1 MTARYDTFITPL
13 GPFSAAVDAH
23 HNVIATAFG
32 DLSCLRTRIK
42 GPAFAHDV
50 QALTDVR
57 RQVGEYFAGRR
68 HHFDLTCVVA
78 GTDFQRKVWQIL
90 QTIPFGQ
97 TRSYGELARAHGLG
111 GAARALGAANG
122 ANPICLFIPC
132 HRVIGA
138 DGSLTGYAFGNDV
151 KRGLLDLEK
160 HAAAQAPGAAQASG
174 NSWFTGSIDLT
185 S

>member
-1 MTARYDTFITPL
+1 MSARYDTFTTPL
-13 GPFSAAVDAH
+13 GLFSVAVDASQ
-23 HNVIATAFG
+23 NVIATAFG
-32 DLSCLRTRIK
+32 DRARLRTRIK
-42 GPAFAHDV
+42 GLALEHDV
-50 QALTDVR
+50 HALNDVR

-68 HHFDLTCVVA
+68 HHFDLTCVPA

-97 TRSYGELARAHGLG
+97 TRSYGELARANGLG

-138 DGSLTGYAFGNDV
+138 DGSLTGYAFGNDI
-151 KRGLLDLEK
+151 KHGLLELEK
-160 HAAAQAPGAAQASG
+160 RASAK
-174 NSWFTGSIDLT
+174 
-185 S
+185 

>member
-1 MTARYDTFITPL
+1 MIARFDTFATPL
-13 GPFSAAVDAH
+13 GLFSVAVDASQ
-23 HNVIATAFG
+23 NVIATAFG
-32 DLSCLRTRIK
+32 DLSRLRSRIK
-42 GPAFAHDV
+42 SPALEHDV
-50 QALTDVR
+50 EALNGIR
-57 RQVGEYFAGRR
+57 RQVGEYFAGQR
-68 HHFDLTCVVA
+68 HHFDLTYVPA

-97 TRSYGELARAHGLG
+97 TRSYGEMARAHGLG

-151 KRGLLDLEK
+151 KRGLLELEK
-160 HAAAQAPGAAQASG
+160 RAAAR
-174 NSWFTGSIDLT
+174 
-185 S
+185 